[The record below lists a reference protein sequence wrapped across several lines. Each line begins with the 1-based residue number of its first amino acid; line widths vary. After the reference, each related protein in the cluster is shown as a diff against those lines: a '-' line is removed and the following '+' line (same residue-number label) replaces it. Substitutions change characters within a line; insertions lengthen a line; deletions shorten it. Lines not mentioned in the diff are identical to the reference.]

1 MLATKRQME
10 AQFYLFLV
18 NYQIIR
24 VIIGSYS
31 QNVFGEHKKMEIV
44 ESREEMGQASDR
56 NA

>member
-1 MLATKRQME
+1 ME

-44 ESREEMGQASDR
+44 ESREEMGQASDK